1 MINGQQLSAWG
12 DREVIT
18 SGLEREGGFHTISKL
33 AGPFKA
39 SWIKAG
45 LLMPTN
51 WAQIPDL
58 S

>member
-1 MINGQQLSAWG
+1 MWG

-18 SGLEREGGFHTISKL
+18 SDLEREGGFHTISKL

-45 LLMPTN
+45 LLMPTS